1 MLEDKEFFLKNVTPE
16 VAVITDEVKKMIDTR
31 RPVKDIYTYILK
43 KSSNYE
49 TRYMCLF
56 LFGLSYRWF
65 KNDNNI

>member
-16 VAVITDEVKKMIDTR
+16 VASITNEVKQMIENR
-31 RPVKDIYTYILK
+31 KPVKDIYTYILR

-56 LFGLSYRWF
+56 LFGLSYKWF
-65 KNDNNI
+65 KDDNNI